1 LRAKDFQE
9 KAWEA
14 ERDRWFNEERPMK
27 ELTKTW
33 TEKRIEKE
41 EKGEDSGGDC
51 DFQGREDPPCAEINM
66 VFELPKG
73 TPFARGYNI
82 TTRRGG
88 RKSQF
93 LET

>member
-41 EKGEDSGGDC
+41 EKGEDSGGDY
-51 DFQGREDPPCAEINM
+51 DSQGREDPPCAEINM
-66 VFELPKG
+66 VFELPKELHL
-73 TPFARGYNI
+73 PED
-82 TTRRGG
+82 TTAQLDVGAERA
-88 RKSQF
+88 SF
-93 LET
+93 